1 MRSLSVRPG
10 RASAS
15 TGAGRLVQAALEH
28 AGDSIPTAAGNL
40 AASDAA
46 YRFLNNPNV
55 DPHDIDDAHARS
67 TVDRLAAL
75 PRRPADCSGYHRPRL
90 HQPRTQRS
98 SGQLAHA
105 KHFGFFVHS
114 ALAATADGL
123 PLGLL
128 SPARLACVPPTNAAN
143 ARNADAKKRPTRN
156 RNAGSTPSAACIAA
170 LPADRPV
177 VMIADRE
184 CDFYDYFAVAASA
197 RPGRA
202 DPARSC
208 VAASPG
214 PRNCWARRC
223 EQEPCRVRLTVQ
235 APRAGGPTGA
245 TGDAGGAL
253 RPLSPCNRPAP
264 IRVARNW
271 RRCRCGRCGWRNRIH
286 PSESNPCSGCC

>member
-1 MRSLSVRPG
+1 M
-10 RASAS
+10 
-15 TGAGRLVQAALEH
+15 
-28 AGDSIPTAAGNL
+28 

-67 TVDRLAAL
+67 TVDLAARYPSVL
-75 PRRPADCSGYHRPRL
+75 LIAQDTTDLDFTSPVRNGRL
-90 HQPRTQRS
+90 
-98 SGQLAHA
+98 GQLAHA

-128 SPARLACVPPTNAAN
+128 SQHVWMRPPDQRGKRKERRRKET
-143 ARNADAKKRPTRN
+143 ADKESQRWLDAE
-156 RNAGSTPSAACIAA
+156 AACIAA

-184 CDFYDYFAVAASA
+184 CDFYDYFAVAR
-197 RPGRA
+197 RPGQDVLIRA
-202 DPARSC
+202 KLRRRIAGSKELLG
-208 VAASPG
+208 AAMRAGTVQGS
-214 PRNCWARRC
+214 
-223 EQEPCRVRLTVQ
+223 LTVQ
-235 APRAGGPTGA
+235 APRRRADRSDRRRWRCVTAP
-245 TGDAGGAL
+245 
-253 RPLSPCNRPAP
+253 SPCNRPAP